1 MYQALVTICLAEEP
15 SDTGA
20 HVDVDSRS
28 LEAPTKSGSKVRMRL
43 AARASAVL
51 MTATHHSGHELHHHL
66 HHAHHLTLR
75 TSRTSG
81 AAVTTTGCDA
91 LIAKIEIDVI
101 SAVVH

>member
-1 MYQALVTICLAEEP
+1 MYQALVTIYLAEET

-20 HVDVDSRS
+20 HIDVDSRA
-28 LEAPTKSGSKVRMRL
+28 LESTPKTGSKVRMRL

-51 MTATHHSGHELHHHL
+51 MTAAHHSGHELHHHL
-66 HHAHHLTLR
+66 HHAHHLALR
-75 TSRTSG
+75 ASRTSG

-91 LIAKIEIDVI
+91 LVAKIDVDVI